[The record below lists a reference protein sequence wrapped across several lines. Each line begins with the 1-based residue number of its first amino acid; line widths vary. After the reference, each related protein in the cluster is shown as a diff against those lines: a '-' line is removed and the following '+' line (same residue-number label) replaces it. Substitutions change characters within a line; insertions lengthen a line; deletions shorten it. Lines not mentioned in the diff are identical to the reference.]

1 MEEVLRFS
9 VWDYVVFGVMLV
21 LSAAI
26 GVYSAFSD
34 GRQRTSEEIIL
45 GNRKLNPIPV
55 GLSIMATLISA
66 VAIIGT
72 PGEIYSYN
80 TMLMWGLVAYVPA
93 CILVALL
100 FLPLY
105 FRIQITSVN
114 EYLELRFNRALRVLA
129 TCSLLLST
137 GLYMGIATYAPALA
151 ISAVTGM
158 SLWTSILTTGAAC
171 TFYTSLGGIK
181 AIVWTDT
188 MQSVIMIAGVVAV
201 IVKGTFDIGSIDE
214 VWRRGVEGERIRFL
228 ELNPDP
234 TIIYSVWTV
243 LIGLSVGHAR
253 LGITQIMAQRLIS
266 CGNRNKA
273 AQALFISTIG
283 YCVLMLLMEISGVV
297 MYAYF
302 YGCDPLTS
310 GRVQSQDQIMP
321 LMVMEL
327 FRDMPGIP
335 GLFLSAVAAGSLSS
349 LSSGMNALA
358 TVTAE
363 DIIKPLFPKMKPG
376 HYAWLLKGL
385 TVFQGGTTLM
395 FAYLTGL
402 LGTGVVQVSF
412 SVAGIPVGSLL
423 GVFLLG
429 VYFHRCNGKGA
440 LAGFL
445 GSIMFVCWMR
455 IGAIFHPNSRGRSPV
470 SIDDCPSLNEST
482 TELFTSMGSEFMT
495 LSSDPMQSA
504 ATTVVPEEP
513 SGLVHL
519 YHVSFYYY
527 YPIALILTIVIAMV
541 VSAITGFQDP
551 STIDPNLIEHFTDA
565 LFWYLPESVKFR
577 MRCGSPPIK
586 RDSPPPWETKEVDT
600 KEAKVNGTEMKEI
613 NGQGFNNS
621 FMNDDEQNEI

>member
-114 EYLELRFNRALRVLA
+114 EYLEMRFNRALRVLA

-137 GLYMGIATYAPALA
+137 
-151 ISAVTGM
+151 
-158 SLWTSILTTGAAC
+158 
-171 TFYTSLGGIK
+171 GGIK

-266 CGNRNKA
+266 CGNRTKA
-273 AQALFISTIG
+273 AH
-283 YCVLMLLMEISGVV
+283 
-297 MYAYF
+297 
-302 YGCDPLTS
+302 
-310 GRVQSQDQIMP
+310 
-321 LMVMEL
+321 
-327 FRDMPGIP
+327 
-335 GLFLSAVAAGSLSS
+335 S

-586 RDSPPPWETKEVDT
+586 RDSPPPWETKEADT

-613 NGQGFNNS
+613 NEQRFNNS